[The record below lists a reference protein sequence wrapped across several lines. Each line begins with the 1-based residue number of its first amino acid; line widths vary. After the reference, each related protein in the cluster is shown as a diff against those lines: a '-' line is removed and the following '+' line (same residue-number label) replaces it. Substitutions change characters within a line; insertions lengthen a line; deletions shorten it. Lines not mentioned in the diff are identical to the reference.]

1 MKRVILIF
9 MTFSTLV
16 LSAQEMNTKS
26 HNSKADFNPEQKAEL
41 RSKQMTL
48 QLGLSEVQQDQV
60 KQLFLRSQKNHV
72 SVDNKSSSKT
82 SNEKFQ
88 AKSKRLD
95 NQIAFKKELKSI
107 LSEEQFEKWENSRK
121 SAKKNNKRKKLRNR
135 GNRS

>member
-121 SAKKNNKRKKLRNR
+121 NAKKNNKRKKLRNR